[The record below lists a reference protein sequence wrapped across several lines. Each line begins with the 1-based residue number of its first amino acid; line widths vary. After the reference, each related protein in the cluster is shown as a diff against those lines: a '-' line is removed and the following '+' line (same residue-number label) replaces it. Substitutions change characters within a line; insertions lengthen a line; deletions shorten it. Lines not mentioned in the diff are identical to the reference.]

1 MKLSELIKQLQET
14 EQDFIKHEVDV
25 IIVNKSLVLRKV
37 IVYIDGYCEGAFITA
52 IEVE

>member
-1 MKLSELIKQLQET
+1 MKLSELIKHLQEI

-25 IIVNKSLVLRKV
+25 IIVNKYLILRKV
-37 IVYIDGYCEGAFITA
+37 IVYADGYCEGAFITG